1 MDVGEGKGVD
11 VEVDVGVGFNVGVG
25 MGVGLVQEVA
35 SRMNSRVKASIGLI
49 ESYPMDMVLGR
60 RVYPYPILAGL
71 AEGSI
76 WVVVLGS
83 GGCSMIKSSR
93 APCNIER

>member
-35 SRMNSRVKASIGLI
+35 SRMNIRVKASIGLMD
-49 ESYPMDMVLGR
+49 SYPMDMVLGR

-71 AEGSI
+71 AEGSM
-76 WVVVLGS
+76 WVGMFSDPADVV
-83 GGCSMIKSSR
+83 
-93 APCNIER
+93 